1 MEKVIRQGDMIFNK
15 IDKSVVANKKKV
27 TKSTTL
33 TVGVGETSGHKHL
46 VMPVGNTTILE
57 YGQDSD
63 VLTEEDLFVDR
74 EEIFFEVIGGN
85 AIVRHEEHD
94 AIILEPGV
102 YKRWNQVSYNPF
114 EKKLQKVRD

>member
-1 MEKVIRQGDMIFNK
+1 MKKAIRQGDMVFIK
-15 IDKSVVANKKKV
+15 IDRAELENKKSVNKP
-27 TKSTTL
+27 TL

-57 YGQDSD
+57 YANENDT
-63 VLTEEDLFVDR
+63 LTSEDLFVDR
-74 EEIFFEVIGGN
+74 EEIFFEILGGN

-94 AIILEPGV
+94 AIILEPGI

-114 EKKLQKVRD
+114 EKRLEKVRD